1 LSEKADSPLHGEI
14 KLLGVGHGRVAQA
27 PLAQELK
34 KLFSSDA
41 ASCTRPQG

>member
-1 LSEKADSPLHGEI
+1 
-14 KLLGVGHGRVAQA
+14 VGRGRVAQA

-41 ASCTRPQG
+41 FGNQRKSQAFLDDSKRFS